1 MNALRRVLKG
11 SKHSMYDFNRK
22 LLKVWATSIV
32 VVAIMIVSLINS
44 SNTSVTYS
52 ERERQL
58 EKKQNNP
65 LGYKD
70 NEVVEKIIVDKGTN
84 NYDIYDILEDK
95 DEMKSYYIVVW
106 DENNSVK
113 NYQKVSYDYFNKVH
127 PGDTWDGKMTT
138 SEEGNDD
145 DYDTIGDYEW

>member
-1 MNALRRVLKG
+1 
-11 SKHSMYDFNRK
+11 MYDFNRK
-22 LLKVWATSIV
+22 LLSGWAISTFV
-32 VVAIMIVSLINS
+32 VVIMIFTIFDTGSKLTDKLDS
-44 SNTSVTYS
+44 
-52 ERERQL
+52 ERQL

-84 NYDIYDILEDK
+84 QYSIDHILEDK
-95 DEMKSYYIVVW
+95 DHMESYYIVVW
-106 DENNSVK
+106 NENNSVK
-113 NYQKVSYDYFNKVH
+113 NYQKVSYGYFNKVH

-138 SEEGNDD
+138 SEEENDD